1 MTDLRKPVSRRT
13 VEPYDHHGRR
23 VVVTLEPGDV
33 LALRW
38 ERTRRTFRAPITK
51 IMRAVIDWNVTAER
65 AARRA
70 ARKAHRANTD

>member
-1 MTDLRKPVSRRT
+1 MTSIRKPVTRRT
-13 VEPYDHHGRR
+13 VEPYDHQGRR

-38 ERTRRTFRAPITK
+38 ERTRRTFRAPINRV
-51 IMRAVIDWNVTAER
+51 MRAVIQWNVDADR

-70 ARKAHRANTD
+70 AKKGGAA

>member
-1 MTDLRKPVSRRT
+1 MTSIRKPVTRRT

-38 ERTRRTFRAPITK
+38 ERTRKTFRAPINAV
-51 IMRAVIDWNVTAER
+51 MRAIVLWNVDAER
-65 AARRA
+65 AAKRA
-70 ARKAHRANTD
+70 ARKAARR

>member
-1 MTDLRKPVSRRT
+1 MTPLRKPVTRRT
-13 VEPYDHHGRR
+13 VEPYDHQGRR

-38 ERTRRTFRAPITK
+38 ERTLRTFRAPVNQ
-51 IMRAVIDWNVTAER
+51 IMRAVIQWTVETER

-70 ARKAHRANTD
+70 ARRNKA